1 MWKKAKEVPI
11 YHPRYLGTVP
21 RHYQERPAEGAVA
34 QHMDL
39 QGKASQTKGP
49 SLSPP
54 PPLWGTLGSF

>member
-34 QHMDL
+34 QHMDM

-49 SLSPP
+49 PDERP
-54 PPLWGTLGSF
+54 